1 MHVHWYMNWSQQSR
15 DRLANA
21 GPMLQTIRTIIA
33 DDETLA
39 RQKLRILL
47 DSEPG
52 IHVIAECRNAKET
65 VDAVKDYR
73 PDLLMLDIQMPDAD
87 GFDVLRQVPPEQM
100 PIVVFTTAYDQY
112 AIKAF
117 EAHALDYLLK
127 PFDQERLHNSL
138 ERARMEL
145 FKSRDPELT
154 KRLLSLLAD
163 AKPTPQPD
171 QRLVIKAGGK
181 VVFLDVDEIEW
192 IEAAANYVRLHAGKE
207 SYLLRGSIGRI
218 AESLDP
224 ARFVRIHRSTIVN
237 VRKIRE
243 LQPCNSGEF
252 MVILR
257 NGKELSGSRGYRPL
271 LQNLIE
277 KTPLC

>member
-1 MHVHWYMNWSQQSR
+1 MV
-15 DRLANA
+15 
-21 GPMLQTIRTIIA
+21 PTIRTVVA
-33 DDETLA
+33 DDEALA

-52 IHVIAECRNAKET
+52 ILVVAECKSAKET
-65 VDAVKDYR
+65 LAALEAYK
-73 PDLLMLDIQMPDAD
+73 PDLLMLDVQMPDAD
-87 GFDVLRQVPPEQM
+87 GFEVLKRVPAERM

-127 PFDQERLHNSL
+127 PFDQERLHDAL
-138 ERARMEL
+138 ERARMERV
-145 FKSRDPELT
+145 KSRDPDLT
-154 KRLLSLLAD
+154 HRLLALLAD
-163 AKPTPQPD
+163 AKPQSQAE
-171 QRLVIKAGGK
+171 QRLVIKAGGR

-207 SYLLRGSIGRI
+207 SYLLRGSIGRL
-218 AESLDP
+218 AERLDT
-224 ARFVRIHRSTIVN
+224 AQFVRIHRSTIVN
-237 VRKIRE
+237 IRKIRE

-252 MVILR
+252 MVVLR
-257 NGKELSGSRGYRPL
+257 NGKELSGSRGYRSL

>member
-1 MHVHWYMNWSQQSR
+1 MVQ
-15 DRLANA
+15 A
-21 GPMLQTIRTIIA
+21 IRTIIA
-33 DDETLA
+33 DDEALA

-47 DSEPG
+47 DRERG
-52 IHVIAECRNAKET
+52 IHIVAECRDAKET
-65 VDAVKDYR
+65 LSAIQDYR

-87 GFDVLRQVPPEQM
+87 GFEVLRHILPEQM
-100 PIVVFTTAYDQY
+100 PIVVFTTAYDHY

-127 PFDQERLHNSL
+127 PFDQERLHNAL
-138 ERARMEL
+138 ERARVEL
-145 FKSRDPELT
+145 LKGREPEVT
-154 KRLLSLLAD
+154 KRLIALLEEARPRL
-163 AKPTPQPD
+163 KPE
-171 QRLVIKAGGK
+171 QRLVIRAGGR
-181 VVFLDVDEIEW
+181 VVFLETEEIEW

-218 AESLDP
+218 AERLD
-224 ARFVRIHRSTIVN
+224 ATQFVRIHRSTIVN

-271 LQNLIE
+271 LQKLIE
-277 KTPLC
+277 NCAPGLNG

>member
-1 MHVHWYMNWSQQSR
+1 
-15 DRLANA
+15 
-21 GPMLQTIRTIIA
+21 MLQTIRTVVA
-33 DDETLA
+33 DDEALA

-52 IHVIAECRNAKET
+52 ILIVAECKNGKET
-65 VDAVKDYR
+65 LAAVQAYK
-73 PDLLMLDIQMPDAD
+73 PDLLMLDVQMPDAD
-87 GFDVLRQVPPEQM
+87 GFEVLKRVKAEQM
-100 PIVVFTTAYDQY
+100 PIVVFTTAYDHY

-127 PFDQERLHNSL
+127 PFDQERLHDAL

-145 FKSRDPELT
+145 LKGRDPDLT
-154 KRLLSLLAD
+154 KRLLALLAD
-163 AKPTPQPD
+163 AKPQPQAE
-171 QRLVIKAGGK
+171 QRLVIKAGGR

-207 SYLLRGSIGRI
+207 SYLLRGSIGRL
-218 AESLDP
+218 AERLD
-224 ARFVRIHRSTIVN
+224 AAQFVRIHRSTIVN
-237 VRKIRE
+237 IRKIRE

-252 MVILR
+252 MVVLR
-257 NGKELSGSRGYRPL
+257 NGKELSGSRGYRSL